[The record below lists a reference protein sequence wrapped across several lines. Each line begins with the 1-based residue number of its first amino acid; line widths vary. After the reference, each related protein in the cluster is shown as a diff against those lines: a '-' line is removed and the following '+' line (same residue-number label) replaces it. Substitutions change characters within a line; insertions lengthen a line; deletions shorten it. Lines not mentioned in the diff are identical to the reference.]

1 MWLSHKRQGWRGKSP
16 PSAGG
21 PQNSECEGPV
31 WKRGAVGEN
40 LQLASPARVPNS
52 SSSFTSAWVF
62 SNDSLLSCLNGHF
75 QDLCFHRLCF
85 NRFISIPFRSF
96 LEHIPKS
103 YSEVLVFYFSYT
115 RISQG
120 LPFSVAG
127 LWWEQ
132 TLLVVTDYIF
142 TLISR
147 CLRLELL

>member
-1 MWLSHKRQGWRGKSP
+1 MILYFHVLTVISRICVSTDSVLTDSFLS
-16 PSAGG
+16 
-21 PQNSECEGPV
+21 
-31 WKRGAVGEN
+31 
-40 LQLASPARVPNS
+40 
-52 SSSFTSAWVF
+52 
-62 SNDSLLSCLNGHF
+62 
-75 QDLCFHRLCF
+75 
-85 NRFISIPFRSF
+85 PFRSF